1 MVKGKY
7 RHRSTHR
14 VVRELLLASQ
24 RAEQRLS
31 AVWYFHPWAWVTR
44 SWASGYMGNS
54 QDCLHE
60 LAYRYR
66 GVLMEDLRLKGVTSR
81 DDVQGSLGQ
90 MWRSFYGSTYGL
102 SDEFEFAPLLWRSVQ
117 ETAPGVNAQVKR
129 KFMLRQFVE
138 DVPRRKGRD
147 TLRRLAFEREHGAPA
162 ATVEDLAK
170 LRNAYQPLHQ
180 VMVRFGPQLE
190 SMTDGVFTIETLNA
204 LVPPFTEYH
213 SWLFEND
220 DDTTP

>member
-14 VVRELLLASQ
+14 VVRELLLASH
-24 RAEQRLS
+24 RAEQRLG
-31 AVWYFHPWAWVTR
+31 AIWYFHPWAWVTQ
-44 SWASGYMGNS
+44 SWANGYMRDSRN
-54 QDCLHE
+54 CLHE

-66 GVLMEDLRLKGVTSR
+66 GVLTEDLRLKGLTSR
-81 DDVQGSLGQ
+81 DEVQDSLEQ
-90 MWRSFYGSTYGL
+90 IWRSFYLSIYGL
-102 SDEFEFAPLLWRSVQ
+102 SDELEFAPLLWRSVQ
-117 ETAPGVNAQVKR
+117 TIAPGINGQVRR

-162 ATVEDLAK
+162 ATVKDLAK
-170 LRNAYQPLHQ
+170 LRDAYHPLHR
-180 VMVRFGPQLE
+180 VMLRFGPQLE
-190 SMTDGVFTIETLNA
+190 SMTDGVFTIEALNA
-204 LVPPFTEYH
+204 LTPPFVEYH

-220 DDTTP
+220 DDTTR